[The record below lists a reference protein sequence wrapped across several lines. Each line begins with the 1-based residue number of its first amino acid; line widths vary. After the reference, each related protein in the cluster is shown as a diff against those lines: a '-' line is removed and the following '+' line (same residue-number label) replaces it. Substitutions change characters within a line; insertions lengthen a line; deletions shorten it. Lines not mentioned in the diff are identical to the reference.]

1 MVYGAHR
8 FLIPEGQVRPLSF
21 QMLLFI
27 SRSIFI
33 SISLSL
39 ILASSPLS
47 IGLWVLLIA
56 LSAAFFV
63 GVIFNSWFAF
73 IIFLIYIG
81 GILVIFAYFTA
92 LTPNQPLGLSSI
104 IILSF
109 ISFIAITLV
118 SFILK
123 LPGPNLFSNGLTD
136 FSQSITIL
144 YIPIN
149 SNILLLLASILFF
162 VLVAV
167 VKVANIN
174 KGPLRPFHYA

>member
-1 MVYGAHR
+1 
-8 FLIPEGQVRPLSF
+8 
-21 QMLLFI
+21 MLLFI
-27 SRSIFI
+27 SSSIFI
-33 SISLSL
+33 SMSLSL

-47 IGLWVLLIA
+47 MGLWVLLIA

-81 GILVIFAYFTA
+81 GMLVMFAYFAA
-92 LTPNQPLGLSSI
+92 LTPNQPLGLFSM
-104 IILSF
+104 LVFSF
-109 ISFIAITLV
+109 ISFISV
-118 SFILK
+118 SSLSFFLK
-123 LPGPNLFSNGLTD
+123 LTGPNLISNNISD

-144 YIPIN
+144 YIPMN

-174 KGPLRPFHYA
+174 KGPLRPFH